1 MTTTKPHK
9 GQVDLSNEPASL
21 TIEPGQHRAWK
32 GRYKNGLWRPD
43 QGFTK
48 KFGVRIVLRHEKG
61 VTLGDVLRVPM
72 RFQAPSLNQLQRA
85 YQFNWATYDT
95 VRLGQKSRPD
105 GRQLLTLDV
114 DTLLMTLDTA
124 DASTGV
130 VVWRGRSD
138 PQRMLDELRWIQG
151 YTPGSQPQVFR
162 LVLSQ
167 PEVWGSHAIVNML
180 AVITGVTAT
189 QQQNEQGA
197 EYVTVSFEEFSA
209 NEQIERKQ
217 RPVSH
222 GQATWR
228 LHAGDTL
235 YEIAKKS
242 HFHQPSAWKTIAKAN
257 GIAGVSPSSASDL
270 AAWAKKH
277 HKATIAIPAKG
288 RS

>member
-9 GQVDLSNEPASL
+9 GPVDLSNEPASL
-21 TIEPGQHRAWK
+21 TIEPGRHRAWK

-43 QGFTK
+43 RGFTK

-61 VTLGDVLRVPM
+61 VTTGDVLRVPM
-72 RFQAPSLNQLQRA
+72 RFQTPSLNQLRRE

-114 DTLLMTLDTA
+114 DTLLMTRDTA

-130 VVWRGRSD
+130 VVWGGRSD
-138 PQRMLDELRWIQG
+138 PQRMLDELRWIEG

-162 LVLSQ
+162 MVLSQ

-180 AVITGVTAT
+180 AAITGITAT
-189 QQQNEQGA
+189 QQQDEQGA
-197 EYVTVSFEEFSA
+197 EYVTISFEEFSA
-209 NEQIERKQ
+209 NEQLERKQ

-222 GQATWR
+222 GQTTWR
-228 LHAGDTL
+228 LHKGDTL

-242 HFHQPSAWKTIAKAN
+242 HWHQPSAWKTIAKAN
-257 GIAGVSPSSASDL
+257 GIKGVSPSSASDL

-277 HKATIAIPAKG
+277 HKTTIAIPAKG